1 LVVNVSTQ
9 TQTQRKL
16 RKVTTGGRIALP
28 ELAPYTGKYFT
39 YTIKKNNDE
48 VEIRIHFIQVSN
60 NE

>member
-1 LVVNVSTQ
+1 MVTDVSTQ

-39 YTIKKNNDE
+39 YQVHVKGNEI
-48 VEIRIHFIQVSN
+48 EIRLHILEVNN